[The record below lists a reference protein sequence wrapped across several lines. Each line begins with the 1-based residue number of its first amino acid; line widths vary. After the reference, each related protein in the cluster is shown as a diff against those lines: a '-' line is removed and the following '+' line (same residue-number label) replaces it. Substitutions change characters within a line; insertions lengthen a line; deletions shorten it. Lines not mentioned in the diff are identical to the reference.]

1 MLLRGRG
8 TPKGVAMRARLDPAK
23 VKARRLLM
31 NMTQADLTNRAD
43 ISAGTLSRLEQGL
56 AGSTQLLVARSIAA
70 ALATSV
76 DALSISREG
85 EPGEHDKE

>member
-1 MLLRGRG
+1 
-8 TPKGVAMRARLDPAK
+8 MRARLDPAK

-43 ISAGTLSRLEQGL
+43 ISVGTLSKLEQGL
-56 AGSTQLLVARSIAA
+56 TASTQLLVARSIAA

-76 DALSISREG
+76 DALSVSREG
-85 EPGEHDKE
+85 EPGDHVKE

>member
-1 MLLRGRG
+1 
-8 TPKGVAMRARLDPAK
+8 MRARLDPAK

-43 ISAGTLSRLEQGL
+43 ISVGTLSRLEQGL

-76 DALSISREG
+76 DALSVSSEG
-85 EPGEHDKE
+85 EPGDHVKE